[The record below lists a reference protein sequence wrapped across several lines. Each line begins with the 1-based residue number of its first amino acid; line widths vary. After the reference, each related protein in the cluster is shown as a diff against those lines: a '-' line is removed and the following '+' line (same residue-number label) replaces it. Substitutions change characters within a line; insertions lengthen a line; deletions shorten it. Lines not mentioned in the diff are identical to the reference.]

1 MSGSLPDNHF
11 KRSRQTARTT
21 YNRYGLFYDVIGG
34 QFERPY
40 AMKGLILLDV
50 QPGESVLEVGF
61 GTGHVI
67 LKIAKIVGKNGR
79 VSGIDISDRMC
90 AITRR
95 RIHKAK
101 LTDRVSLHCGDALSM
116 PFETATMDALFM
128 SFTLE
133 LFETEDIPL
142 LLKECYRMLKPQGRI
157 GVVSLQR
164 SNRYSRIE
172 RLYEWVHMR
181 FPQWVDCRPIRAS
194 HKLTQAGF
202 RLQQAEVQPMFG
214 LQVSMIVAIKR

>member
-1 MSGSLPDNHF
+1 MSDSLPDSQV
-11 KRSRQTARTT
+11 KRSRQAARIT
-21 YNRYGLFYDVIGG
+21 YNRYGLFYDFIGG

-40 AMKGLILLDV
+40 AMKGLIMMDV

-67 LKIAKIVGKNGR
+67 LKLAKIVGKNGR

-116 PFETATMDALFM
+116 PFEKATMDVLFM

-133 LFETEDIPL
+133 LFDTEDIPL
-142 LLKECYRMLKPQGRI
+142 LLRECYHVLKPQGRI
-157 GVVSLQR
+157 GVVSLQK
-164 SNRYSRIE
+164 SNRYSLIE
-172 RLYEWVHMR
+172 ELYEWVHVR
-181 FPQWVDCRPIRAS
+181 FPQWVDCRPIRAG
-194 HKLTQAGF
+194 HELKQAGF
-202 RLQQAEVQPMFG
+202 KLQQAQVQPMFG
-214 LQVSMIVAIKR
+214 LLVSMIVAIKR